1 MSTLNHS
8 DNPKCLH
15 TVFKCPLVVVGRQ
28 CCFWLRST
36 GKEKSY
42 SSLFIKGSLILS
54 FHFPLTYCD
63 LRHVSGPVA
72 EALHPPPPTLVL
84 QQLGEEIRNLSWD
97 PLLVDEALVGYTG

>member
-72 EALHPPPPTLVL
+72 EALHPPPNPGSSTIGGGD
-84 QQLGEEIRNLSWD
+84 QK
-97 PLLVDEALVGYTG
+97 PLLGPSAG